1 MPHHELLLVKWVN
14 AIFGPMVAS
23 ALGALGFHVTN
34 PAKPIPDYLVMCA
47 LVVVV
52 LSALALAVR
61 SRLSVEHPGK
71 LQIVLEDTVSAV
83 LDMMRTNIGPKGP
96 QFFPLVGSIGL
107 FIFTANMLGKIPGL
121 MSPTAS
127 INVTLGCAITVW
139 VYYHYQG
146 VKAQGVLKYLAHFA
160 VVPGVTGPLSFF
172 MAPLMLV
179 IELISHVSR
188 VLSLSL
194 RLFGNVFGEEMV
206 VAILA
211 SLIPFIAPLPMMV
224 LGVITGTLQAF
235 IFVLLTMIY
244 LAGAV
249 HTEHDHEHAHDA
261 HEAEPG
267 HAHAHATA

>member
-14 AIFGPMVAS
+14 ALFGPMVAS
-23 ALGALGFHVTN
+23 ALGALGFHVTD

-47 LVVVV
+47 VVV
-52 LSALALAVR
+52 LALTALALAVR

-71 LQIVLEDTVSAV
+71 LQIVVEDVVSAV
-83 LDMMRTNIGPKGP
+83 LDMMKTNIGPKGP
-96 QFFPLVGSIGL
+96 QFFPVVASIGL
-107 FIFTANMLGKIPGL
+107 FIFTANMIGKIPGL

-139 VYYHYQG
+139 VYYHFHG
-146 VKAQGVLKYLAHFA
+146 IKAQGLGKYLAHFA
-160 VVPGVTGPLSFF
+160 APPGVPLFI
-172 MAPLMLV
+172 APIMLP
-179 IELISHVSR
+179 IELISHFSR

-194 RLFGNVFGEEMV
+194 RLFGNIFGEEMV

-235 IFVLLTMIY
+235 IFMLLTMIY

-249 HTEHDHEHAHDA
+249 HTEHDHEHDHGAHQAD
-261 HEAEPG
+261 HG
-267 HAHAHATA
+267 HAHAPATA